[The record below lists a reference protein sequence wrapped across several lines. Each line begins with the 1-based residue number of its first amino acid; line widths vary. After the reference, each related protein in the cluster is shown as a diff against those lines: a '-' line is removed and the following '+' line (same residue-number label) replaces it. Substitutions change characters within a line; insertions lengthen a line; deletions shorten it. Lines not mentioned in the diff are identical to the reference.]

1 MFYFLNPQL
10 LACCYFNPFEGW
22 KSLPESLDPATI
34 EEGKEQTEIYSTNHK
49 QFSFYL
55 QASVSSSA
63 LPILLSIIL
72 VVVFLEIL
80 PLVML
85 GRFLLQHK
93 FKYSKWFTC
102 GSGWSS
108 RLWEIYSVIFVTWR
122 NWKTTWQSLCT
133 GVNNNK
139 VYFINL

>member
-1 MFYFLNPQL
+1 MFYFSNPQL
-10 LACCYFNPFEGW
+10 LKLAATLILLKDET
-22 KSLPESLDPATI
+22 LPESLDPATI
-34 EEGKEQTEIYSTNHK
+34 KEGKEQTEIYSTNHK

-122 NWKTTWQSLCT
+122 N
-133 GVNNNK
+133 
-139 VYFINL
+139 

>member
-1 MFYFLNPQL
+1 MFYFSNPQL
-10 LACCYFNPFEGW
+10 LKLAATLILLKDET
-22 KSLPESLDPATI
+22 LPESLDPATI

-85 GRFLLQHK
+85 GWFLLQHK

-122 NWKTTWQSLCT
+122 N
-133 GVNNNK
+133 
-139 VYFINL
+139 

>member
-1 MFYFLNPQL
+1 MFYFLNHQL
-10 LACCYFNPFEGW
+10 LACGYFNPFEGW
-22 KSLPESLDPATI
+22 NPTSICWPCNYWERVRLR
-34 EEGKEQTEIYSTNHK
+34 YSRNHK

-55 QASVSSSA
+55 QVSVSSSA
-63 LPILLSIIL
+63 LQILLSIIL

-85 GRFLLQHK
+85 GWFFLQHK

-108 RLWEIYSVIFVTWR
+108 RLWQIYSVIFTTWR
-122 NWKTTWQSLCT
+122 NWKTTWQSLCS